1 MYTKDKFKNYD
12 ELITHYTRL
21 FDFNALNALFDLV
34 KLDTVKKEENLFLW
48 NAYFKFDETVSWI
61 GCCRSG

>member
-34 KLDTVKKEENLFLW
+34 KLDTVKKEENLFL
-48 NAYFKFDETVSWI
+48 
-61 GCCRSG
+61 